1 MAKKPLRVFKA
12 NSGSHPSAR
21 QPVYKDSAD
30 VDRASI
36 TQEVLEVPQSQVDR
50 SRSAKADRYTSL
62 LHCIYD
68 AVLVTDSAGAI
79 IEVNA
84 RAEHV
89 FSFGAEDLKSMNVTN
104 LIAGADKELL
114 RVLQENISEKRFT
127 LLEAVCV
134 RSDDTRFH
142 AEIVVNRINITSS
155 SNLCFFIRDISDRKE
170 AEAQLS
176 EANERLVEAERMQSR
191 VDTLA
196 TLYHELNN
204 PMQIMMCMA
213 ELDAN
218 PEYRKQL
225 GRIMSVLEQLRTE
238 EPMDAIVDEEGVSR
252 YEIQQEATLED
263 ADPQR
268 ILIVDD
274 EEMLRRMF
282 EATISQTIPYLQIDA
297 VESGAEAIELYKKH
311 HHALVIMDISMPR
324 MSGEEAFARINAA
337 SEEKKWK
344 PPRFVFCTGFVVS
357 DNLHSIV
364 GDGSVHACLKKPLA
378 MSDLVNAV
386 QTRLAGAAQE

>member
-1 MAKKPLRVFKA
+1 MAKKPLKVFKA
-12 NSGSHPSAR
+12 VGGSNTGIR
-21 QPVYKDSAD
+21 QPVYRDSLNG
-30 VDRASI
+30 DRASI
-36 TQEVLEVPQSQVDR
+36 TQEVLEMPQAQVDR
-50 SRSAKADRYTSL
+50 ARAAKSDRYTAL

-68 AVLVTDSAGAI
+68 AVLVTDSSGAI

-89 FSFGAEDLKSMNVTN
+89 FSIGTNDLKKTNITN
-104 LIAGADKELL
+104 LIAGADKDLL

-134 RSDDTRFH
+134 RADETRFH
-142 AEIVVNRINITSS
+142 AEIVVNKINITSRD
-155 SNLCFFIRDISDRKE
+155 NLCFFIRDISDRKE

-176 EANERLVEAERMQSR
+176 EANEKLVEAERMQSR
-191 VDTLA
+191 LDTLA

-213 ELDAN
+213 ELDSN

-225 GRIMSVLEQLRTE
+225 ARIMSIIEQLRSE
-238 EPMDAIVDEEGVSR
+238 EPMDAIVDEDGVAR
-252 YEIQQEATLED
+252 YAIREEKTLED
-263 ADPQR
+263 GDPQR

-274 EEMLRRMF
+274 EELLRRMF
-282 EATISQTIPYLQIDA
+282 EATISQAIPYLQIDA
-297 VESGAEAIELYKKH
+297 VASGAEAIELYKKH
-311 HHALVIMDISMPR
+311 HHSLVIMDISMPK
-324 MSGEEAFARINAA
+324 MSGEEAFSLINTV

-357 DNLHSIV
+357 DTIHGII